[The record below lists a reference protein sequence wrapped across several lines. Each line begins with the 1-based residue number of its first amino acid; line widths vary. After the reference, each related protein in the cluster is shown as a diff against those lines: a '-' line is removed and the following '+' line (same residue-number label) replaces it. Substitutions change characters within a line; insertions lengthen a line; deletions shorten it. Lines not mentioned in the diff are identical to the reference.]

1 MAGRPAKCCGAF
13 LFWTPASSPPC
24 VRSKCH
30 GMKRASKMPGGC
42 AATVCAPGGTMNGR
56 LKFDAVSCEP
66 RTLVTRAQVQL
77 SIGSTQRI
85 GVATG
90 LTATVSPLHI
100 VAEATIDAVQ
110 GFIDHADIT
119 LDSVAE
125 VTTGQRPLV
134 VVTMG
139 LRDARGKIMLAGTAV
154 LNGDPYLAVA
164 KAVLHALNRRV
175 GSLLH
180 FAFH

>member
-1 MAGRPAKCCGAF
+1 
-13 LFWTPASSPPC
+13 
-24 VRSKCH
+24 
-30 GMKRASKMPGGC
+30 MKRASKIPGER
-42 AATVCAPGGTMNGR
+42 AAESAPGGTMNGR

-66 RTLVTRAQVQL
+66 RALVTRAQVQL
-77 SIGSTQRI
+77 SVGSTQRI
-85 GVATG
+85 GIATG
-90 LTATVSPLHI
+90 LTATVSPLDI

-110 GFIDHADIT
+110 GFIDRADIT

-164 KAVLHALNRRV
+164 KAVLHALNRRI
-175 GSLLH
+175 GSLLQ
-180 FAFH
+180 